1 MKKFLFFALAAAF
14 AFTSCTQDETL
25 ATAQNGA
32 IDFAVAA
39 DKATRSVYDP
49 SITTNGGD
57 NTTAID
63 NFSVYGFM
71 NEATGVVFNDEIVTK
86 QGGAWTYANTQYWT
100 PNTYYFAALAP
111 ANGRAWE
118 LTAASGDAA
127 KLGVGTIDFTNDG
140 TQDLLYWAGV
150 SDNTANAV
158 ENQPVSILFNHL
170 LSKVKFSFVNQFDNA
185 NASIVVKNIV
195 ITNAETKG
203 TLNLAV
209 ENWWDGENDWSVNT
223 TANFAFGNAAVASE
237 TAEEKIAQYTEIES
251 YKHLLLF
258 PVNEKEFEITFEVD
272 LYMGGV
278 KANAEPYR
286 HTVKVTTTLEMGKA
300 YDFKAILN
308 ASNVTG
314 NDGEELKPIEFEVEV
329 IDWIE
334 AGEVVVP
341 NSQKVAATEAE
352 LVAALALGG
361 EVILTND
368 IEISTTL
375 NITNNA
381 LLNLNGKTIKNKL
394 GNTNTDVIVVAE
406 GDTLTI
412 VGEGTIEAVTGND
425 GYAVIADG
433 TLIIN
438 GGTFKSGVD
447 ANNAPNAVI
456 YARNNGRVYVNGG
469 YFPNDNASK
478 FVLNKKDADRATTVI
493 EVRGGKFGTFN
504 PANNAAEEAG
514 TNFVAEGY
522 ESVEVET
529 NVWEVR
535 AK

>member
-14 AFTSCTQDETL
+14 ALTSCTKDETI
-25 ATAQNGA
+25 ATAQKGA
-32 IDFAVAA
+32 IAFAPAA

-49 SITTNGGD
+49 SITTNGG
-57 NTTAID
+57 NGTTAID
-63 NFSVYGFM
+63 NFAVYGFM
-71 NEATGVVFNDEIVTK
+71 NDVTGVVFDDEIVTK

-111 ANGRAWE
+111 ANGRAWK
-118 LTAASGDAA
+118 LDNTNAST
-127 KLGVGTIDFTNDG
+127 LGVGTIDFTNDG

-150 SDNTANAV
+150 SDNTGNAV
-158 ENQPVSILFNHL
+158 EDQPVSILFNHL
-170 LSKVKFSFVNQFDNA
+170 LSKVKFSFVNQFDNE
-185 NASIVVKNIV
+185 NASVVVKNIV

-209 ENWWDGENDWSVNT
+209 ENWWDGVNDWDVNT
-223 TANFAFGNAAVASE
+223 TANFAFGNAAVTSE
-237 TAEEKIAQYTEIES
+237 TAEEKIAQYAEIES

-258 PVNEKEFEITFEVD
+258 PVNEKEFVITFEVD

-278 KANAEPYR
+278 KANVEPYR

-314 NDGEELKPIEFEVEV
+314 KEDGALKPIEFKVEV
-329 IDWIE
+329 IDWVE

-341 NSQKVAATEAE
+341 NSQKVAATETE
-352 LVAALALGG
+352 LVEALALGG

-447 ANNAPNAVI
+447 ADNAPNAVI

-522 ESVEVET
+522 ESVEVEA
-529 NVWEVR
+529 NVWEVV
-535 AK
+535 AE